1 MADIVASAHDPAPAH
16 AVRRSR
22 RRLSEGTFA
31 WLLIAPA
38 LVFIVIIVA
47 WPLLETIR
55 LSFTD
60 ADMGGESWVGLE
72 NYADLFS
79 DDDFYETVGR
89 TFFWMVLSV
98 SLKLLVGLIGAT
110 LLNAAVPGKGLFRIL
125 VMPPWLIPVA
135 IGVIGWKWL
144 YNGYF
149 GLISGVLQQ
158 IGGFFQDIGLYG
170 WLEARNLNWILDN
183 LGLSGDRIALL
194 ASKTSAFY
202 SAVVTDVWVGV
213 PMVTLF
219 LLAAM
224 QGVSRDLYEAAWVDG
239 AGRWYRFRRI
249 TIPQIMPVIVSMAL
263 LSAIWTFNSF
273 EIIWILTEGG
283 PRGATR
289 TLIIDTY
296 DTAISSNK
304 FGEGAA
310 RAVVIVTLLALF
322 SLAYLFFLNRV
333 NRRYGAK

>member
-1 MADIVASAHDPAPAH
+1 MADTVAVPPRRARRKVLPEGVFAWSLVAPAM
-16 AVRRSR
+16 
-22 RRLSEGTFA
+22 L
-31 WLLIAPA
+31 
-38 LVFIVIIVA
+38 FIGIIVA
-47 WPLLETIR
+47 WPLVETFR

-60 ADMGGESWVGLE
+60 AGLGGETYVGWS
-72 NYADLFS
+72 NYAELFHS
-79 DDDFYETVGR
+79 GKFYDIVYR
-89 TFFWMVLSV
+89 TFYWMFLSV
-98 SLKLLVGLIGAT
+98 SLKLVMGLIGAS
-110 LLNAAVPGKGLFRIL
+110 LLNAAVPGKALFRVL
-125 VMPPWLIPVA
+125 VMPPWVIPIA

-149 GLISGVLQQ
+149 G
-158 IGGFFQDIGLYG
+158 F
-170 WLEARNLNWILDN
+170 
-183 LGLSGDRIALL
+183 LSGILQRLGIIADPIALL
-194 ASKTSAFY
+194 AQKTSAFY
-202 SAVVTDVWVGV
+202 AAIVTDVWVGT

-283 PRGATR
+283 PRGATT

-296 DTAISSNK
+296 KVAISSQR

-310 RAVVIVTLLALF
+310 RAVVIVGLLTAF
-322 SLAYLFFLNRV
+322 SLLYLYFLNKV
-333 NRRYGAK
+333 NKHYGAK